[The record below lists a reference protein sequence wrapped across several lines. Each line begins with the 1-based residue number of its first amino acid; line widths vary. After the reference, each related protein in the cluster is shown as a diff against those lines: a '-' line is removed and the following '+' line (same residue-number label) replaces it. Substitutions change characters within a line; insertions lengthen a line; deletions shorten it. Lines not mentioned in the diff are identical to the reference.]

1 MNFNPMQLMNMI
13 KSKNPQEVIISIIGN
28 KNPMM
33 NNLMNLAK
41 SGNKTEIENIARN
54 MCKEKGIDF
63 DKEFSSFMNNFNNKQ
78 S

>member
-13 KSKNPQEVIISIIGN
+13 KSKNPQEIIISIIGN

-63 DKEFSSFMNNFNNKQ
+63 DKEFSSFMENFKNQK
-78 S
+78 

>member
-13 KSKNPQEVIISIIGN
+13 KSKSPQEVIMSIIGN

-63 DKEFSSFMNNFNNKQ
+63 DKEFSSFMENFKNQK
-78 S
+78 

>member
-13 KSKNPQEVIISIIGN
+13 KSKSPQEVIMSIIGN

-41 SGNKTEIENIARN
+41 SGNKAEIENIARN

-63 DKEFSSFMNNFNNKQ
+63 DKEFSSFMENFKNQK
-78 S
+78 

>member
-41 SGNKTEIENIARN
+41 NGNKTEIENIARN

-63 DKEFSSFMNNFNNKQ
+63 DKEFSSFMENFKNQK
-78 S
+78 

>member
-1 MNFNPMQLMNMI
+1 MNFNPMQLMNM
-13 KSKNPQEVIISIIGN
+13 KKRKNPQEVIISIIGN

-63 DKEFSSFMNNFNNKQ
+63 DKEFSSFMENFKNQK
-78 S
+78 

>member
-13 KSKNPQEVIISIIGN
+13 KSKNPQEVITSIIGN

-63 DKEFSSFMNNFNNKQ
+63 DKEFSSFMENFKNQK
-78 S
+78 